1 MPLLEKAIK
10 GGYGTSNEE
19 KTALETRQSIST
31 NCKSRT
37 QPTSQRDMPNTQ
49 LEIRSP
55 FTQTH
60 ARTPW
65 TLNYDCIF
73 AQSTVQG
80 LDDQLSPFQSTKEAF
95 EDWLGSA
102 IPKELALYANQL
114 GPASLIFRIVHQDT
128 LDLLQLMRLAL
139 VEIDRAS
146 SDNILQERALH
157 WRYRLDQFRG
167 QLVELEGSL
176 PQFVKFVNPQATSKD
191 RHDQPNLETD
201 PIHYLLFDALSKISL
216 LKQRIGEVYITLT
229 SKVQISDSHRSIAE
243 AETVT
248 RLTELAF
255 LFIPLSFATSIFGMQ
270 IIDGSTSPSIYI
282 GVAVALT
289 SLVYVLRFLIHRT
302 TDRRLKTAR
311 TIRNNITADARM
323 RTGSRISTAIFFK
336 WIYHVSK
343 RSVLRYW
350 RLTVLGVAVLIM
362 VVVPFP
368 ILWTRD
374 LNRGL
379 QVTISCLLLS
389 VPVLLVSLYM
399 VARWV
404 QGKKVAHV
412 ASPLPT
418 PSMVSLGES

>member
-10 GGYGTSNEE
+10 GDYRTSNEE
-19 KTALETRQSIST
+19 TTALETRQSIST

-37 QPTSQRDMPNTQ
+37 QLTSQRDMPNTQ

-102 IPKELALYANQL
+102 MPAELALYANQL

-128 LDLLQLMRLAL
+128 LNLLQLMRLAL
-139 VEIDRAS
+139 VEIDRGS
-146 SDNILQERALH
+146 NDNILQERVLH

-176 PQFVKFVNPQATSKD
+176 LQFVEFVNPQATSKN

-201 PIHYLLFDALSKISL
+201 PIQYLLSDALGRISL

-229 SKVQISDSHRSIAE
+229 SKVQIRDSHRSIAE

-255 LFIPLSFATSIFGMQ
+255 LFIPLSFATSVFGMQ
-270 IIDGSTSPSIYI
+270 IIDGSTPPSIYI
-282 GVAVALT
+282 GLAVGLT
-289 SLVYVLRFLIHRT
+289 SLVYILRFLIHRT

-323 RTGSRISTAIFFK
+323 RTGSRISTAIIFE

-343 RSVLRYW
+343 RSVLQYW
-350 RLTVLGVAVLIM
+350 RLTVLGAAVLIM
-362 VVVPFP
+362 VIVPLS

-374 LNRGL
+374 FNRGL

-389 VPVLLVSLYM
+389 VPVLLVSVY
-399 VARWV
+399 VIARWV
-404 QGKKVAHV
+404 QGKKVAHL
-412 ASPLPT
+412 ASPSTT
-418 PSMVSLGES
+418 PWTASLGES